1 MSKCLNFITVWF
13 LISCAER
20 SNVIEDEIGFIS
32 DAFEFS
38 DTRESQLAV
47 FDSLFFGQAGY
58 ELPGNPDPQSL
69 RAFFDELRSGYFFE
83 AEEIDYS
90 IIRREYHTFTHAM
103 DVMVTTHALLKSGG
117 GVYFSSGERAS
128 LVLAA
133 LGHDVLHTG
142 VNNSFLIQT
151 NHPYFQELGEDSLQ
165 EKRSAR
171 FVLELLDKHGI
182 LVESEEMDEVQRNE
196 ILESRNLI
204 EQSILWTDIKRHNEQ
219 MEAMKNAKEGILSIL
234 QKKRSDKKNKEV
246 AGAGVLDLD
255 GGLNISSSLDH
266 ETKTLLASF
275 ILHSADISNPGKA
288 WEHCERWA
296 VLVMNEFFSQGDLQ
310 KKLGLKPSM
319 NCDRSTVSVPGCQ
332 IGFGKFV
339 IRDLYALLQE
349 ILHDGGGYLLN
360 NFNSNQ
366 EKWKSLQSISQ
377 ETNSSYKMKF
387 LPPSE
392 EGGWMGKLRANEK

>member
-1 MSKCLNFITVWF
+1 MSKYLCLSSLIF
-13 LISCAER
+13 LISCIEQQR
-20 SNVIEDEIGFIS
+20 VIENDLGLSS
-32 DAFEFS
+32 DPFRFS
-38 DTRESQLAV
+38 DSIESQLAV
-47 FDSLFFGQAGY
+47 FESLFTGKTGY
-58 ELPGNPDPQSL
+58 KLPGNPDPQSL
-69 RAFFDELRSGYFFE
+69 RIFFHELRNGHLLKSDEL
-83 AEEIDYS
+83 DYT
-90 IIRREYHTFTHAM
+90 IIRKEYHTFTHAM
-103 DVMVTTHALLKSGG
+103 DVMVTTHALLESGG
-117 GVYFSSGERAS
+117 GVYFSVGEKAS

-151 NHPYFQELGEDSLQ
+151 NHPYFQELGEESLQ

-182 LVESEEMDEVQRNE
+182 LVESEEMDEAQRNE
-196 ILESRNLI
+196 IIELRNLI

-234 QKKRSDKKNKEV
+234 QKNRGNNKNEEV
-246 AGAGVLDLD
+246 IGAGVPDLD
-255 GGLNISSSLDH
+255 SGLNIASSLDH

-275 ILHSADISNPGKA
+275 ILHSADISNPGKS

-319 NCDRSTVSVPGCQ
+319 NCDRDTVSVPGCQ

-349 ILHDGGGYLLN
+349 ILHDGGGYLLD

-366 EKWKSLQSISQ
+366 EKWKALHASGEKTGSPY
-377 ETNSSYKMKF
+377 TMNF
-387 LPPSE
+387 LPPSK

>member
-1 MSKCLNFITVWF
+1 MSKCLNFITIWF
-13 LISCAER
+13 LISCAEQ
-20 SNVIEDEIGFIS
+20 SNIVEHELGFTS
-32 DAFEFS
+32 DAFQFS
-38 DTRESQLAV
+38 DTRESQLSV
-47 FDSLFFGQAGY
+47 FDSLFFGQTGY

-69 RAFFDELRSGYFFE
+69 HAFFDELRAGYFVV
-83 AEEIDYS
+83 ADGIDYS

-117 GVYFSSGERAS
+117 SVYFSSGERAS

-151 NHPYFQELGEDSLQ
+151 NHPYFQELGEESLQ

-182 LVESEEMDEVQRNE
+182 LVESEEMDEAQRNE
-196 ILESRNLI
+196 ILELRNLI

-219 MEAMKNAKEGILSIL
+219 MEAMKNVKEGVLSVL
-234 QKKRSDKKNKEV
+234 QKNRGDRENKEV
-246 AGAGVLDLD
+246 TGAVVLDLD
-255 GGLNISSSLDH
+255 GGLNIASSLDH
-266 ETKTLLASF
+266 DTKTLLASF

-288 WEHCERWA
+288 WEHSERWS

-319 NCDRSTVSVPGCQ
+319 NCDRDTVSVPSCQ

-339 IRDLYALLQE
+339 IRDLYLLLE
-349 ILHDGGGYLLN
+349 EVLHDGGGYLLD

-366 EKWKSLQSISQ
+366 EKWKALHASGEKTGSPY
-377 ETNSSYKMKF
+377 TMNF
-387 LPPSE
+387 LPPSK
-392 EGGWMGKLRANEK
+392 EGGWMGELRPNEK

>member
-1 MSKCLNFITVWF
+1 M
-13 LISCAER
+13 
-20 SNVIEDEIGFIS
+20 D
-32 DAFEFS
+32 
-38 DTRESQLAV
+38 
-47 FDSLFFGQAGY
+47 GY
-58 ELPGNPDPQSL
+58 ELPGNLDPQSL
-69 RAFFDELRSGYFFE
+69 RAFFDELRLGYFFK
-83 AEEIDYS
+83 ADEIDYS

-117 GVYFSSGERAS
+117 GVFFSSGERAS

-142 VNNSFLIQT
+142 VNNSFLIQA
-151 NHPYFQELGEDSLQ
+151 NHPYFQELGEESLQ

-182 LVESEEMDEVQRNE
+182 LVESEGMDEAQRNE
-196 ILESRNLI
+196 IIELRNMI

-219 MEAMKNAKEGILSIL
+219 MEAIKNAKGHILSIL
-234 QKKRSDKKNKEV
+234 QKNRGNNKNEEV
-246 AGAGVLDLD
+246 IGAGVPDLD
-255 GGLNISSSLDH
+255 SGLNIASSLDH

-275 ILHSADISNPGKA
+275 ILHSADISNPGKS

-319 NCDRSTVSVPGCQ
+319 NCDRDTVSVPGCQ

-349 ILHDGGGYLLN
+349 ILHDGGGYLLD

-377 ETNSSYKMKF
+377 ETNSSYTMNF
-387 LPPSE
+387 LPPSK